1 MARELLF
8 KLPSMQPIE
17 SHELTSVR
25 GGFGALLG
33 PLLNAAGPILNG
45 VAGII
50 GASKSGGGG
59 GGTAAAP
66 PPAGAPAPAA
76 APPPSAASSGSSST
90 GGCGADGLCQVITNV
105 SITR

>member
-1 MARELLF
+1 
-8 KLPSMQPIE
+8 MQPIE

-33 PLLNAAGPILNG
+33 AALNAAGPILNG

-50 GASKSGGGG
+50 GASKSGGGR

-66 PPAGAPAPAA
+66 PPAGAPAA

-90 GGCGADGLCQVITNV
+90 GGCGADGLCQVVTNV